1 MNMPYTPTNSAK
13 GAKCRRAI
21 AQYLR
26 LCDADLRAARKLPDR
41 LLRCRYELK
50 YRVSESKAAAIERF
64 IRPYLR
70 LDHYCRTQPDG
81 AYPIATLYLD
91 SRDFQ
96 LCRQS
101 MQGWKNRFKLRVRT
115 YTDSPDYPRFFEIKR
130 RANAVIIKSRARV
143 FDEHIPKILEGLHV
157 PETGYADEKETL
169 RQFQLY
175 AASIRAA
182 PVVQVRYIRRAYEGD
197 SANRVRVT
205 FDRQL
210 CHCIRRC
217 PTVSLNGGGWSRH
230 PSRDVILEIKF
241 TERYPAWLSQMAKCF
256 NLRQQSVSKYVASVK
271 QSYRSGLLHAERG
284 GNNHG

>member
-1 MNMPYTPTNSAK
+1 MDRSHTLGKGTNRAK
-13 GAKCRRAI
+13 YRQTI
-21 AQYLR
+21 AHYLKR
-26 LCDADLRAARKLPDR
+26 HDADSEGVRNLPDR
-41 LLRCRYELK
+41 LLRSRYELK

-70 LDHYCRTQPDG
+70 LDHYCRTRPDG

-91 SRDFQ
+91 SHDFQ

-101 MQGWKNRFKLRVRT
+101 MQGQKNRFKLRVRS

-143 FDEHIPKILEGLHV
+143 FHEHIPKILEGLRL
-157 PETGYADEKETL
+157 PETGYADEHEAL

-182 PVVQVRYIRRAYEGD
+182 PVIQVRYIRRAYEGD

-205 FDRQL
+205 FDRRL

-230 PSRDVILEIKF
+230 EARDVILEIKF
-241 TERYPAWLSQMAKCF
+241 TGRYPAWLSQMAKCF

-271 QSYRSGLLHAERG
+271 QSYRSGLLQAEPG